1 TTFFKQRSVATC
13 QLSSHLEK
21 SFRQQGETYMKKNLV
36 LVLVGVLSL
45 TFLSCQR
52 GADKAGGA
60 PRIALVLKTLNNPF
74 FIDMKK
80 GDEDKAKQLGV
91 DLTVQAAEREVDV
104 EKQMQIIENLMQ
116 TKVAALCVK

>member
-1 TTFFKQRSVATC
+1 
-13 QLSSHLEK
+13 
-21 SFRQQGETYMKKNLV
+21 MKKNLV
-36 LVLVGVLSL
+36 FVLLGILSL

-52 GADKAGGA
+52 GADQAGGA

-80 GDEDKAKQLGV
+80 GAEDKAKELGV

-104 EKQMQIIENLMQ
+104 EKQM
-116 TKVAALCVK
+116 